1 MYLVDQNNNRITNIQ
16 EKTFSELGF
25 KERTHLQEWIAYNS
39 SCLGEELLI
48 IQKEFDGFDDTRERL
63 DLLALDKS
71 GNLVVIENKLD
82 DTGRDVT
89 WQSLKYASY
98 CSSLTKKQIR
108 EVYQQHLNKQ
118 GSQENA
124 EDNLVKF
131 YDDIDYED
139 LELNIGQS
147 QRIIMVAGNFRKEV
161 TSTVLWLRNYK
172 VNVQCIKATPY
183 KLGEQVFIDLDQI
196 IPVKEAEDYIIKITE
211 KAEEENSAKSELK
224 ERHNVR
230 LEFWNVLLN
239 ELAKNNSFTLF
250 NNISSSKDSW
260 IGASAGVSG
269 IAYNFAFG
277 KNSAR
282 VELYISNVKTEFN
295 KFVFDKLV
303 ERKENIEKALSKV
316 LVWERLNEKKAC
328 RIKAEI
334 TGVSLYDKNHWD
346 KIIEFMIKEMINFE
360 KVFKEELK
368 EIKLL
373 VKNEKF

>member
-1 MYLVDQNNNRITNIQ
+1 MYLVDQKSNRIMNIK

-25 KERTHLQEWIAYNS
+25 KERTHLQEWIAYNT

-48 IQKEFDGFDDTRERL
+48 IQKEFDGFDDTKERL

-71 GNLVVIENKLD
+71 GNLVIIENKLD

-98 CSSLTKKQIR
+98 CSSLTKKQIKDIF
-108 EVYQQHLNKQ
+108 EQYLNKQ
-118 GSQENA
+118 GLQENA

-131 YDDIDYED
+131 YDDIDYEE
-139 LELNIGQS
+139 LELNVGQS

-172 VNVQCIKATPY
+172 INVKCIKATPY
-183 KLGEQVFIDLDQI
+183 KLDEQIFLDLDQI

-211 KAEEENSAKSELK
+211 KAEEENNAKSELK

-230 LEFWNVLLN
+230 LDFWNILLN

-250 NNISSSKDSW
+250 NNISPSKDSW
-260 IGASAGVSG
+260 IGAGAGVSG
-269 IAYNFAFG
+269 IAYNFVFG

-282 VELYISNVKTEFN
+282 VELYISNEKTEFN
-295 KFVFDKLV
+295 KFVFDKL
-303 ERKENIEKALSKV
+303 EEKKESIEKTLGKA

-328 RIKAEI
+328 RIKSEI
-334 TGVSLYDKNHWD
+334 IGVSLYDKNHWD
-346 KIIEFMIKEMINFE
+346 KAITFMINEMINYE
-360 KVFKEELK
+360 KAFKEELK
-368 EIKLL
+368 EIKPLA
-373 VKNEKF
+373 KNENF

>member
-1 MYLVDQNNNRITNIQ
+1 MYLVDQKNNRIMNIE

-25 KERTHLQEWIAYNS
+25 KERTHLQEWIAHNP

-71 GNLVVIENKLD
+71 GNLIIIENKLD

-89 WQSLKYASY
+89 WQALKYASY
-98 CSSLTKKQIR
+98 CSSLTKKQIK
-108 EVYQQHLNKQ
+108 EIFEQYLNKE
-118 GSQENA
+118 GFQENA

-131 YDDIDYED
+131 YDAVDYEE
-139 LELNIGQS
+139 LELNVGQS
-147 QRIIMVAGNFRKEV
+147 QRIIMVARNFRKEV

-172 VNVQCIKATPY
+172 INVQCIKATPY
-183 KLGEQVFIDLDQI
+183 KLGEQIFLDLDQI
-196 IPVKEAEDYIIKITE
+196 IPVKESEDFIIKITE

-230 LEFWNVLLN
+230 LEFWNVLLS
-239 ELAKNNSFTLF
+239 ELSKNNFFTLF
-250 NNISSSKDSW
+250 NNISTSKDNW
-260 IGASAGVSG
+260 IGAGAGVSG

-282 VELYISNVKTEFN
+282 VELYISNEKAELN
-295 KFVFDKLV
+295 KFVFDKLYLK
-303 ERKENIEKALSKV
+303 KESIEKDLGKA

-328 RIKAEI
+328 RVRSDI
-334 TGVSLYDKNHWD
+334 TAISLYDKNQWD
-346 KIIEFMIKEMINFE
+346 KIINFMITEMINLE
-360 KVFKEELK
+360 KVFKEALK
-368 EIKLL
+368 EIKPLL
-373 VKNEKF
+373 KNENF

>member
-1 MYLVDQNNNRITNIQ
+1 MYLVDQKNNRITNIK

-25 KERTHLQEWIAYNS
+25 KERTHLQEWIAHNP

-48 IQKEFDGFDDTRERL
+48 IQKEFDGFDDTKERL
-63 DLLALDKS
+63 DLLALDKF
-71 GNLVVIENKLD
+71 GNLIIIENKLD

-98 CSSLTKKQIR
+98 CASLTKKQIK
-108 EVYQQHLNKQ
+108 EIFEQYLNKQ
-118 GSQENA
+118 GSQESA

-131 YDDIDYED
+131 YDVMDYEE

-147 QRIIMVAGNFRKEV
+147 QRIIMVARNFRKEV

-183 KLGEQVFIDLDQI
+183 KLDEQIFLDLDQI

-230 LEFWNVLLN
+230 LAFWNVLLN

-250 NNISSSKDSW
+250 NNISSSKDNW
-260 IGASAGVSG
+260 IGAGAGVSG
-269 IAYNFAFG
+269 IAYNFTFG

-282 VELYISNVKTEFN
+282 VELYMSNEKTELN
-295 KFVFDKLV
+295 KFIFDKLYAK
-303 ERKENIEKALSKV
+303 KENIEKDLGKA
-316 LVWERLNEKKAC
+316 LVWERLNDKKAC
-328 RIKAEI
+328 RIKSEI
-334 TGVSLYDKNHWD
+334 TAISLYDKNQWD
-346 KIIEFMIKEMINFE
+346 KIIKFMTNEMISFE
-360 KVFKEELK
+360 RVFKEELK
-368 EIKLL
+368 GIKSI
-373 VKNEKF
+373 VKNENF